1 MDPFARLGV
10 EPKFSVD
17 LVELERVHRELSAT
31 LHPDRHVQALP
42 AERRRALEE
51 AVEVN
56 EAWRVLRDPIRRAE
70 ALLGLRGAAN
80 SGEGAGPSIA
90 FLQEMLERREE
101 LEAARRGGPAL
112 RDRLAR
118 EVSRAFDATRDA
130 LAGALDSG
138 AAGGSSPGVLLAEL
152 RFHRRLLDEIAS
164 LEDD

>member
-1 MDPFARLGV
+1 
-10 EPKFSVD
+10 
-17 LVELERVHRELSAT
+17 
-31 LHPDRHVQALP
+31 
-42 AERRRALEE
+42 
-51 AVEVN
+51 
-56 EAWRVLRDPIRRAE
+56 
-70 ALLGLRGAAN
+70 
-80 SGEGAGPSIA
+80 
-90 FLQEMLERREE
+90 MLERREE